1 MKETPV
7 KHIHAMSKLPEKAD
21 DFTTGQK
28 LTLAAG
34 IVDAIAGFLAVKE
47 DPDGSEET

>member
-1 MKETPV
+1 MKHLQIVSRQP
-7 KHIHAMSKLPEKAD
+7 MKAE

-34 IVDAIAGFLAVKE
+34 IADALASFFADKE
-47 DPDGSEET
+47 GVAS

>member
-1 MKETPV
+1 M
-7 KHIHAMSKLPEKAD
+7 KHICIMSRHPEKAG

-34 IVDAIAGFLAVKE
+34 IVDAMASFFAAKE
-47 DPDGSEET
+47 ITTG

>member
-1 MKETPV
+1 M
-7 KHIHAMSKLPEKAD
+7 KHIHVMSKSPQKAG

-34 IVDAIAGFLAVKE
+34 IVDALASFFAAKE
-47 DPDGSEET
+47 ITTAS

>member
-1 MKETPV
+1 MKHVHLMTRSPD
-7 KHIHAMSKLPEKAD
+7 KAG

-34 IVDAIAGFLAVKE
+34 ITDALASFFAAKEAAG
-47 DPDGSEET
+47 GSSGET

>member
-1 MKETPV
+1 MKHFNV
-7 KHIHAMSKLPEKAD
+7 MSKLPEKANE
-21 DFTTGQK
+21 FTTGQK

-47 DPDGSEET
+47 NPDNEET

>member
-1 MKETPV
+1 MKHVHT
-7 KHIHAMSKLPEKAD
+7 MTRLPEKAG

-34 IVDAIAGFLAVKE
+34 ITDALAAFFKLKE
-47 DPDGSEET
+47 AASSGET

>member
-1 MKETPV
+1 MKHLYV
-7 KHIHAMSKLPEKAD
+7 MSRSPEKAS

-34 IVDAIAGFLAVKE
+34 VIDAVASFFDAKE
-47 DPDGSEET
+47 ATSA

>member
-1 MKETPV
+1 
-7 KHIHAMSKLPEKAD
+7 MSRSPQKAD

-34 IVDAIAGFLAVKE
+34 IANALASFFADKE
-47 DPDGSEET
+47 DAAS

>member
-1 MKETPV
+1 M
-7 KHIHAMSKLPEKAD
+7 KHIRIMSRLPQKAD

-34 IVDAIAGFLAVKE
+34 IVDALASFFADKE
-47 DPDGSEET
+47 AVAN

>member
-1 MKETPV
+1 MKHLQMVSRQPV
-7 KHIHAMSKLPEKAD
+7 KAE

-34 IVDAIAGFLAVKE
+34 IIDALASFFAAKE
-47 DPDGSEET
+47 TGTGGET

>member
-1 MKETPV
+1 
-7 KHIHAMSKLPEKAD
+7 MSKLPEKAS

-34 IVDAIAGFLAVKE
+34 IIDAVASFFAAKEIAS
-47 DPDGSEET
+47 GSGTA